1 MSFDAILWDM
11 DGTLVDTE
19 RVVWDVMQT
28 AFDEVLG
35 FRMDEKLFENL
46 LGQSERDFFK
56 TVGKKLKLNDKQ
68 VEQVRELFH
77 SDYVPALAKIP
88 PLPGAIEA
96 VRASHARGK
105 IALVTGSTMRQ
116 ALAVLEALGLKP
128 LFQHIISCDV
138 YDKGKP
144 HPEPYRKAAKKLG
157 ANPEKCLAIEDSPA
171 GIASAKA
178 AGMKVVAV
186 REGNKGKADISDAH
200 MEISTLLEFDID
212 QIAKALGVA

>member
-1 MSFDAILWDM
+1 MAFEAIFWDM

-19 RVVWDVMQT
+19 RVVWDVMQG
-28 AFDEVLG
+28 AFEEVLG
-35 FRMDEKLFENL
+35 MRMDEALFENL
-46 LGQSERDFFK
+46 LGQSEHDFFK
-56 TVGKKLKLNDKQ
+56 TVGKKFKLTPAQ

-77 SDYVPALAKIP
+77 SDYVPALANIP

-96 VRASHARGK
+96 VRATHARTK
-105 IALVTGSTMRQ
+105 IALVTGSTTRQ

-144 HPEPYRKAAKKLG
+144 HPEPYRKAAKKLN
-157 ANPEKCLAIEDSPA
+157 AKPDKCLAIEDSPA
-171 GIASAKA
+171 GIAAAKA

-186 REGNKGKADISDAH
+186 REGNKGKVDTSDAH
-200 MEISTLLEFDID
+200 LELPTLREFDLDLI
-212 QIAKALGVA
+212 IKALGV

>member
-1 MSFDAILWDM
+1 MGLEAILWDM

-19 RVVWDVMQT
+19 RVVWDVMQS

-35 FRMDEKLFENL
+35 MRMDEALFENL

-56 TVGKKLKLNDKQ
+56 TVGKKFKLTDVQ
-68 VEQVRELFH
+68 IEQVRELFH

-96 VRASHARGK
+96 VRACHAQSK
-105 IALVTGSTMRQ
+105 IALVTGSTTRQ
-116 ALAVLEALGLKP
+116 AMAVLEALGLKQ

-138 YDKGKP
+138 YEKGKP
-144 HPEPYRKAAKKLG
+144 HPEPYRKAAKKL
-157 ANPEKCLAIEDSPA
+157 NVKPEKCIAIEDSPA

-200 MEISTLLEFDID
+200 LELPTLREFDLK
-212 QIAKALGVA
+212 QISKALGL

>member
-1 MSFDAILWDM
+1 MSIEAIFWDM

-19 RVVWDVMQT
+19 RVVWDVMQN
-28 AFDEVLG
+28 AFVEVLG
-35 FRMDEKLFENL
+35 IRMDEKLFENL

-56 TVGKKLKLNDKQ
+56 TVGKKLKLNDAQ

-88 PLPGAIEA
+88 PLPGAVEA
-96 VRASHARGK
+96 VRATHARGK
-105 IALVTGSTMRQ
+105 IALVTGSTTRQ
-116 ALAVLEALGLKP
+116 ALAVLDALGIKT

-138 YDKGKP
+138 YEKGKP
-144 HPEPYRKAAKKLG
+144 HPEPYRKAAKKLS
-157 ANPEKCLAIEDSPA
+157 AKPEKCLAIEDSPA

-186 REGNKGKADISDAH
+186 REGNKGKADTSDAH
-200 MEISTLLEFDID
+200 LELSTLKEFNLDEIVR
-212 QIAKALGVA
+212 ALGI